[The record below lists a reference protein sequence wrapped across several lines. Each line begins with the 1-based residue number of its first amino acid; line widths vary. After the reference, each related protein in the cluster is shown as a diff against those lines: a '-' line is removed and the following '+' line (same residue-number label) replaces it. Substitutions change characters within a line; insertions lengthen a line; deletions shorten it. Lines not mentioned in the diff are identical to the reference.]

1 MNLSQGVI
9 LVSFGSAVKP
19 SQMTKERRA
28 IFLEV
33 FSQLGVMYGDG
44 AEAQPKQEERYFLS
58 IFVSNVFS
66 QRSTRSSGSGMRKK
80 WKVFLQMSSSA
91 NGCLSRCFLFF
102 FFFHCQMTS
111 SNASNLFSLFSLLSV
126 FHQNLV

>member
-58 IFVSNVFS
+58 IFVSNVFFS
-66 QRSTRSSGSGMRKK
+66 EEYTIIWK
-80 WKVFLQMSSSA
+80 WDEEEVEGLPPNVVLSKWLPQQVFLV
-91 NGCLSRCFLFF
+91 LF
-102 FFFHCQMTS
+102 
-111 SNASNLFSLFSLLSV
+111 LFSLSNDV
-126 FHQNLV
+126 FKCK